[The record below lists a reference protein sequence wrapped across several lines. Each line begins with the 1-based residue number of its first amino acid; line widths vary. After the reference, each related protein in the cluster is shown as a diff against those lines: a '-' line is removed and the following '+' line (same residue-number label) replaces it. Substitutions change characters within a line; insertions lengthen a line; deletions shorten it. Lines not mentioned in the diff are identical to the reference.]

1 LSPLVGW
8 LMAALLTFFAWRI
21 YGLAGLALAASATV
35 FWLLLQ
41 FGRAMRV
48 MKNAAGR
55 PVGHVASA
63 VMFQARLRPGMTM
76 LQVVAM
82 TKSLGTK
89 LGEGDDDWA
98 WADEG
103 GNAVRLHFEKGRLRT
118 WTLERPPAGEA
129 DAAA

>member
-1 LSPLVGW
+1 LSPALGW
-8 LMAALLTFFAWRI
+8 LLAALLTFFAWRG
-21 YGLAGLALAASATV
+21 YGLPGLALAASATV

-55 PVGHVASA
+55 PVGHVPSA

-76 LQVVAM
+76 LQIVTA
-82 TKSLGTK
+82 TKSLGRK
-89 LGEGDDDWA
+89 LGKGDDDWA

-103 GNAVRLHFEKGRLRT
+103 GNTVKLHFEKGRLRT
-118 WTLERPPAGEA
+118 WALERPMAGV
-129 DAAA
+129 DDRAA